1 MFCTDQT
8 SVAELPAHFLVWL
21 SHDVAKT
28 RFLSGRF
35 VWVNWDVEELLGK
48 AVEFEK
54 SDVCTIG
61 LIGWPFEKKGWT
73 VRDGFAD

>member
-1 MFCTDQT
+1 
-8 SVAELPAHFLVWL
+8 
-21 SHDVAKT
+21 
-28 RFLSGRF
+28 
-35 VWVNWDVEELLGK
+35 VNWDVEELLGK
-48 AVEFEK
+48 AAEVEK